1 MDVIYRLVSGS
12 IQKYFADL
20 VTQFIKFYTDT
31 LTNIMSQGLYV
42 LDLPVVK
49 SAISYAQ
56 YTALAIISVKIAFEA
71 VKTYILYSYGDL
83 DANPGGLI
91 IRAFYSVAVISSI
104 PWIAKVMYDLGITFA
119 SDISALN
126 GQGSNID
133 ISFLSSYGTNEL
145 FESSLILC
153 IAVIAA
159 LVILTLV
166 FIQTFIRAAYF
177 ALLSVIGAFI
187 ALNLTSDNISL
198 FKMWFKEMLIVCI
211 SQGLQIFL
219 IKAAFYSLTGATNF
233 TIKIM
238 MFLGW
243 AWVTYKAP
251 AFIKQFTYSSGV
263 SSAAGSIGTNVLIR
277 KLIK

>member
-1 MDVIYRLVSGS
+1 
-12 IQKYFADL
+12 
-20 VTQFIKFYTDT
+20 
-31 LTNIMSQGLYV
+31 
-42 LDLPVVK
+42 
-49 SAISYAQ
+49 
-56 YTALAIISVKIAFEA
+56 
-71 VKTYILYSYGDL
+71 
-83 DANPGGLI
+83 
-91 IRAFYSVAVISSI
+91 
-104 PWIAKVMYDLGITFA
+104 MYDLGITFA

-166 FIQTFIRAAYF
+166 FIQTFVRAAYF

>member
-49 SAISYAQ
+49 SAISSQ

-71 VKTYILYSYGDL
+71 VKTYILYSYGDS
-83 DANPGGLI
+83 DVNPGGLI

-219 IKAAFYSLTGATNF
+219 IKSAFYSLTGATNF